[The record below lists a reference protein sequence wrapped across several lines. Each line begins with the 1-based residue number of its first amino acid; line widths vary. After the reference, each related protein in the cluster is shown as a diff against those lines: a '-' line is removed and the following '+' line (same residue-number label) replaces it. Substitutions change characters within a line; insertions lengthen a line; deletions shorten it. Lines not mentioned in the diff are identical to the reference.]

1 MLAMASVAATE
12 AERTAATVWLDMELV
27 ALWLMEDE
35 KEPEVVVSTVVMAR
49 TGGSAGKGTWD

>member
-12 AERTAATVWLDMELV
+12 AERAAATVWLDMELV

-49 TGGSAGKGTWD
+49 TGGSAGKGT